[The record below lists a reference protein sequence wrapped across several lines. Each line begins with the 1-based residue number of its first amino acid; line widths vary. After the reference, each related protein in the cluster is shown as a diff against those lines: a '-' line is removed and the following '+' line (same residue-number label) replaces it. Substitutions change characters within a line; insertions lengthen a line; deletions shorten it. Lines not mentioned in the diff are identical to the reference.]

1 MNQSKSTC
9 EALLKKIKEQEI
21 EIENLRIKNNLSTT
35 SNSNLTYEFLTDTF
49 DRITDYFAAV
59 DNKFCFTYVNKQYG
73 EFTNR
78 IPSKMIG
85 NLIWDEFPQTIGGP
99 FYHAFNKAVKTKK
112 HSSLVE
118 YYDSK
123 KAWLEINIYPSIH
136 GISIFFKDITEKKNA
151 EILLETKEKR
161 FRVLVENNDSL
172 ITVIGADLK
181 ILFRSPSSFRATGWT
196 NEEMEKLNDK
206 EFYHPDQH
214 EYVQKTKEFAYK
226 NPDLSI
232 PILIHVKHKKGHYI
246 WLEGMLKNMLNDE
259 FIKGF
264 VFNLNDVSQKIE
276 AEKKLIKAN
285 RLYSYLSQINHM
297 IVRTKEEQLLF
308 KEACEIAV
316 NYGKFKMTWIG
327 VIDETTNNI
336 HSKIIAGEGNDYV
349 NKILPINL
357 DISLS
362 VLDPIQTAVLHD
374 KFVVCNDIE
383 NDFLMKKATSASLS
397 AGFRSLMVLPIKKFE
412 KIVAIISLYS
422 DEKDFFDDQEINL
435 LVGATKDLGF
445 ALEILEIEFQRN
457 KAEIKVR
464 ENERRYDTLTEVS
477 PVGIFRAD
485 DRGNITYVNKRWSKI
500 TGLTFEDTLGK
511 GWVKAMHEDSIA
523 EVLKEWDKSLDFKEI
538 MSKEYRF
545 VQPNGSIVWV
555 IGNAIPEKNI
565 NEEIIGYIGTITD
578 ITERKKTEE
587 EFVKVH
593 QKMVAI
599 LEAIPDILFEVDIE
613 GKIHQCLSSNE
624 SLLVM
629 PSNEIVGRY
638 FSEFLPAEVTAI
650 CNAAILEASEKGT
663 SNGIPYKLD
672 LPSGTH
678 WFEFSIAKMQKN
690 DSHATHFIFLT
701 REITGRVAMEN
712 EITKAKEQAETANKY
727 KSEFLANMSHEIR
740 TPLNGIIGF
749 SQLLINS
756 NLDASQLEFMTTI
769 HESAGSLMQIVND
782 VLDFSE
788 VESGK
793 IELNIE
799 EINIYELA
807 RQTVNLFN
815 YQASQKDIKLIL
827 TIDKNVPQHIF
838 ADAFR
843 LKQILVNLISNAVKF
858 TSIGEI
864 RFEISSK
871 NSENKNH
878 AIIQFSV
885 KDTGIGI
892 NKSIQKNIFNA
903 FVQEDTSTKRRFGGT
918 GLGLTISNKLLALM
932 NSALELESKKHEG
945 SNFFFSIE
953 VKKSDENKKTDDIYT
968 EYIESPKILEI
979 KKVLIVEDNKI
990 NMFLIK
996 TLVKKII
1003 PNAIIVEGTDGN
1015 EAIAAYEKESF
1026 DIILIDVQMPNLNG
1040 YEATMHIRTLEN
1052 SDKIP
1057 ISAITAGILN
1067 EEKEKC
1073 FISGMNDYLSKPV
1086 IFEDLEKVLLKWLN

>member
-1 MNQSKSTC
+1 MKQSDPTYQSLI
-9 EALLKKIKEQEI
+9 EKIAAHEI
-21 EIENLRIKNNLSTT
+21 EIKSLRKKIEQSTT
-35 SNSNLTYEFLTDTF
+35 ANSNLNNEILNDTF

-59 DNKFCFTYVNKQYG
+59 DNDGCFTYVNKKYG

-85 NLIWDEFPQTIGGP
+85 NVIWDEFPQTIDSP
-99 FYHAFNKAVKTKK
+99 FYHAFHKAVKTKK

-136 GISIFFKDITEKKNA
+136 GVSIFFKDITDKKNA
-151 EILLETKEKR
+151 EIIIETKEKR
-161 FRVLVENNDSL
+161 FRALVENNDSL

-196 NEEMEKLNDK
+196 NEEMENLNDK
-206 EFYHPDQH
+206 DFYHPDQH

-276 AEKKLIKAN
+276 AEQKLIKAN

-297 IVRTKEEQLLF
+297 IVRTKEEHSLYR
-308 KEACEIAV
+308 EACEIAV

-327 VIDETTNNI
+327 IIDETANDI
-336 HSKIIAGEGNDYV
+336 HSEIIAGEGHDYV
-349 NKILPINL
+349 NKILPISLDKNL
-357 DISLS
+357 T
-362 VLDPIQTAVLHD
+362 VLGPIQTAVLHE
-374 KFVVCNDIE
+374 KYVVCNDIE
-383 NDFLMKKATSASLS
+383 NDFLMKKATAATLS
-397 AGFRSLMVLPIKKFE
+397 VGFRSLMVLPIKKF
-412 KIVAIISLYS
+412 KKTVAIISFYS
-422 DEKDFFDDQEINL
+422 DEKNFFDDQEINL
-435 LVGATKDLGF
+435 LVGATNDLSF
-445 ALEILEIEFQRN
+445 ALEILEIESQRN
-457 KAEIKVR
+457 KAENKVI
-464 ENERRYDTLTEVS
+464 ENERRYATLTEVS

-485 DRGNITYVNKRWSKI
+485 DRGNITYVNKKWSKI
-500 TGLTFEDTLGK
+500 TGLSFEETLGK
-511 GWVKAMHEDSIA
+511 GWVKTMHEDSIA

-538 MSKEYRF
+538 LSKEYRF
-545 VQPNGSIVWV
+545 VQPNGKIVWV
-555 IGNAIPEKNI
+555 IGNAIPEKNN

-593 QKMVAI
+593 QKIIAI
-599 LEAIPDILFEVDIE
+599 FEAIPDILFEVDID
-613 GKIHQCLSSNE
+613 GKIHHCHSSNE
-624 SLLVM
+624 ALLLL
-629 PSNEIVGRY
+629 PSSEIVGKY
-638 FSEFLPAEVTAI
+638 FSEFLPPDVTAI
-650 CNAAILEASEKGT
+650 CNAGILEASEKGT
-663 SNGIPYKLD
+663 SNGIPYQLE
-672 LPSGTH
+672 LPTGTH

-701 REITGRVAMEN
+701 REITERVEMEN
-712 EITKAKEQAETANKY
+712 EITKAKELAETANKY

-749 SQLLINS
+749 SQLLMNS
-756 NLDASQLEFMTTI
+756 NLEANQLEFMTTI

-799 EINIYELA
+799 EINLYQLA

-843 LKQILVNLISNAVKF
+843 LKQVLVNLISNALKF

-864 RFEISSK
+864 KFAISATD
-871 NSENKNH
+871 SENKNH
-878 AIIQFSV
+878 SIIQFSV

-892 NKSIQKNIFNA
+892 NKSIQNNIFKA
-903 FVQEDTSTKRRFGGT
+903 FVQEETSTRRKFGGT

-932 NSALELESKKHEG
+932 NSRLELESKKHEG

-953 VKKSDENKKTDDIYT
+953 VKKSDENKKTD
-968 EYIESPKILEI
+968 ELYIGKIELPKILEV
-979 KKVLIVEDNKI
+979 KKILIVEDNKI

-1003 PNAIIVEGTDGN
+1003 PNAVIVEGTDGN
-1015 EAIAAYEKESF
+1015 EAIAAYEKETF

-1057 ISAITAGILN
+1057 IIAITAGILK
-1067 EEKEKC
+1067 EEREKC
-1073 FISGMNDYLSKPV
+1073 FICGMNDYLSKPV
-1086 IFEDLEKVLLKWLN
+1086 IFEDLEKVLIKWLN

>member
-1 MNQSKSTC
+1 MNQPIPTYES
-9 EALLKKIKEQEI
+9 LLKKIKEQEI
-21 EIENLRIKNNLSTT
+21 EIENLHIKSNLSNT
-35 SNSNLTYEFLTDTF
+35 SNSYLPYEILIDTF

-59 DNKFCFTYVNKQYG
+59 DDAFCFTYVNKQYG

-85 NLIWDEFPQTIGGP
+85 NRIWDEFPQAVDGP

-112 HSSLVE
+112 HKSIVE

-123 KAWLEINIYPSIH
+123 KAWLEINIYPSVH

-151 EILLETKEKR
+151 EILLETKERR
-161 FRVLVENNDSL
+161 FRALVENNDSL
-172 ITVIGADLK
+172 ITVVGADLK

-196 NEEMEKLNDK
+196 NEEMENLEDK
-206 EFYHPDQH
+206 DFYHPDQH
-214 EYVQKTKEFAYK
+214 EYVQKTKEFAYN
-226 NPDLSI
+226 NPNLSI
-232 PILIHVKHKKGHYI
+232 PILIRVKHKKGHYI
-246 WLEGMLKNMLNDE
+246 WLEGMLRNMANDE

-264 VFNLNDVSQKIE
+264 VFNLNDVTQKIE
-276 AEKKLIKAN
+276 AEQKLIKAN

-327 VIDETTNNI
+327 IVDENSNEI
-336 HSKIIAGEGNDYV
+336 QSKIIAGEGHKYV
-349 NKILPINL
+349 NDITPITLEKNTPFL
-357 DISLS
+357 G
-362 VLDPIQTAVLHD
+362 PIQTAILND
-374 KFVVCNDIE
+374 KYVVCNDIA
-383 NDFLMKKATSASLS
+383 NDTLMQKYSKETIAMGFL
-397 AGFRSLMVLPIKKFE
+397 SLMILPIKKFQ
-412 KIVAIISLYS
+412 KIVAVISFYS
-422 DEKDFFDDQEINL
+422 DEKNFFDDQEINL
-435 LVGATKDLGF
+435 LVGATNDLGF
-445 ALEILEIEFQRN
+445 AMEILEIESQRN
-457 KAEIKVR
+457 KAQNKVI

-485 DRGNITYVNKRWSKI
+485 ERGNITYVNKRWSKI

-538 MSKEYRF
+538 ISKEYRF
-545 VQPNGSIVWV
+545 IQPNGNIVWV

-587 EFVKVH
+587 EFAKVH
-593 QKMVAI
+593 QKMIAI
-599 LEAIPDILFEVDIE
+599 LDAIPDILFEVDIE
-613 GKIHQCLSSNE
+613 GKIHHCLSSNE
-624 SLLVM
+624 DLLLI
-629 PSNEIVGRY
+629 PSTDIVGQY
-638 FSEFLPAEVTAI
+638 FSEFLPADVTAI

-678 WFEFSIAKMQKN
+678 WFEFSISKMQNN
-690 DSHATHFIFLT
+690 DLHATHFIFLT
-701 REITGRVAMEN
+701 REITERVEMEN
-712 EITKAKEQAETANKY
+712 EITKAKELAETANKY

-749 SQLLINS
+749 SQLLMNS
-756 NLDASQLEFMTTI
+756 NLEENQLEFMTTL

-799 EINIYELA
+799 EINLYELA

-827 TIDKNVPQHIF
+827 TVDKNVPQHIF
-838 ADAFR
+838 ADGFR
-843 LKQILVNLISNAVKF
+843 LKQILVNLISNALKF

-864 RFEISSK
+864 IFEISAK
-871 NSENKNH
+871 NSENKNS
-878 AIIQFSV
+878 AIIQFSI

-892 NKSIQKNIFNA
+892 NKSIQKNIFKA
-903 FVQEDTSTKRRFGGT
+903 FVQGDTSTKRKFGGT
-918 GLGLTISNKLLALM
+918 GLGLAISNKLLALM
-932 NSALELESKKHEG
+932 NSALELESKKHKG

-953 VKKSDENKKTDDIYT
+953 VKKSDENKKTEDTYN
-968 EYIESPKILEI
+968 ESLELPIILEV
-979 KKVLIVEDNKI
+979 KKILIVEDNKI

-1015 EAIAAYEKESF
+1015 EAIAAYEKEPF

-1040 YEATMHIRTLEN
+1040 YEATMHIRALEN

-1057 ISAITAGILN
+1057 IIAITAGILK

-1086 IFEDLEKVLLKWLN
+1086 IFEDLKKILLKWLN